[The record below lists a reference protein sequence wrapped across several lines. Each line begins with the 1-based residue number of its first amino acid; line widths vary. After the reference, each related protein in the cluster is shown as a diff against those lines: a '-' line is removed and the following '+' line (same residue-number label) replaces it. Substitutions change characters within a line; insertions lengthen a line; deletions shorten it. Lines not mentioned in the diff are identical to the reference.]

1 MRLFSPSVVVALL
14 LVMLSGWAGWQ
25 AQGYRLGER
34 HALDLAGRDKLHANA
49 LDEIARAAEASK
61 RAEQGKRLALEQQ
74 LQSQDTLHHGRLIHA
89 QREAA
94 RLRDRL
100 ATADLRLSVLLD
112 ASSAGGA
119 CGVPASTAAGSL
131 VHAAPR
137 AELDPAHAQR
147 IVAITSDGDQ
157 GLIALR
163 ACQDH
168 IRALAGSSPFREGR

>member
-1 MRLFSPSVVVALL
+1 MRLFSPSVVVALW
-14 LVMLSGWAGWQ
+14 LVLLSGWAGWQ

-34 HALDLAGRDKLHANA
+34 HALELAGRDQVHANT
-49 LDEIARAAEASK
+49 LDEIARAAEASR

-89 QREAA
+89 QQEAA
-94 RLRDRL
+94 RLRDRI

-147 IVAITSDGDQ
+147 ILAIVGDGDQ
-157 GLIALR
+157 GLIALE
-163 ACQDH
+163 ACQMYVMQ
-168 IRALAGSSPFREGR
+168 ISGQR

>member
-1 MRLFSPSVVVALL
+1 MRLLSPSVVVALL
-14 LVMLSGWAGWQ
+14 LVLLSGWAGWQ

-89 QREAA
+89 QQEAA
-94 RLRDRL
+94 RLRDRI

-112 ASSAGGA
+112 ASSAGSN
-119 CGVPASTAAGSL
+119 CGVPASTTAGSL

-137 AELDPAHAQR
+137 AELDPAHAKR
-147 IVAITSDGDQ
+147 IISITDAGDEA
-157 GLIALR
+157 LIALQ
-163 ACQDH
+163 ACQSY
-168 IRALAGSSPFREGR
+168 IRELITDR